1 MGLMTSHLRS
11 HQYELFIM
19 RLLTSTLS
27 SYLRVIT
34 ALLFVTIIVS
44 PFGISDM
51 VSTDYMLESAVED
64 PSILTP
70 LVNDGELQNYV
81 KNELSTI
88 IDMNSVNYDVI
99 NTQDSFEGYTLFPF
113 YQRHRVTGVYTNTLI
128 VMDMNGTIIAEKD
141 LGIAGNFNCPAE
153 FIDPDTI
160 LVGTESGAKLWH
172 ISSDTMETLD
182 IIGHHEYEYNPN
194 TDTIFVFEQYTRTI
208 GSTDYA
214 FDYIREYT
222 LGGTLFWSLDT
233 YTFINESMWCPYGDM
248 TGTRADITHSNTI
261 FYDVEENV
269 IYYNSRNT
277 NTFFKINRTTSE
289 VIWGLGEYGNFTLFD
304 IDGDVRNTLFYHA
317 HAVEKVDNNTFILF
331 DNDLHNQTYEYN
343 RLSRILE
350 ISIDEDTMT
359 ANESWYYIAPPDYY
373 SAGWGDADR
382 LPNGNRIGCFGYPST
397 PSSGLSAAFVEV
409 NDLGEVVWE
418 TKFMYDSDYIYGS
431 YRLERFRYAPI
442 ITPLADFET
451 SDLDPVLEWDVY
463 YNYRNKGELPG
474 DYTLYVDDIAVDSGT
489 FIYTQFWR
497 PTTLSLVP
505 GVLQG
510 GLHNITLEISDGYNN
525 YASDCVNVNIT
536 HIYLERNGLTTVEK
550 GQQSLLPTW
559 SGITHEE
566 VSCNITLNGTLY
578 RTFNWTGVDIVL
590 DPATIDLGAH
600 LVQLVMFN
608 ETMDLYSDS
617 FWLHVTPAEPPIIIP
632 QQLTTLGIDWGDT
645 PILSWDIADVTGQSW
660 SLYLSASLVAEDN
673 WGLPSVCVN
682 WTVPLIFDG
691 QYNITLVATDLIGH
705 VAVSETTLTV
715 LPPTSPYILSSSG
728 NSTIEW
734 GCDDATFEWE
744 IYGGTDW
751 ELDKNGVLLQSGDAT
766 GRTLEFT
773 ITEWREQDWRPGNH
787 SLTLT
792 LYRNELETTDTI
804 TVEVITDPGD
814 QYVDAFISSRSESYY
829 SGDNAIGAPDG
840 QFSIIYVDY
849 ANGYLTLDMGED
861 EEVIDESGFDFEVIA
876 SGENYSVYI
885 GNSLE
890 ESLEFLGRGYG
901 NMSFDL
907 SSSSLSIARYIRIE
921 MYLGDSVNI
930 DAIIAINYNVPSVD
944 EDPPII
950 SSVDD
955 IAMWLSDVNT
965 TLIWSLTDATP
976 WTYEILINSTIDE
989 SSWWYGEPIEYV
1001 FKPESEG
1008 FWNITVIVY
1017 DAFGNSAV
1025 DSVLIEVKI
1034 PTSTNG
1040 VTSSTNDII
1049 PLVLVTGAGIVAVV
1063 IIVLIYKKKLSS

>member
-1 MGLMTSHLRS
+1 LRIITI
-11 HQYELFIM
+11 LFCFI
-19 RLLTSTLS
+19 
-27 SYLRVIT
+27 
-34 ALLFVTIIVS
+34 IIVIPIVIFDTATTNS
-44 PFGISDM
+44 VPESVWETPSD
-51 VSTDYMLESAVED
+51 
-64 PSILTP
+64 LTP
-70 LVNDGELQNYV
+70 LVNDVELQKYE
-81 KNELSTI
+81 KDEISAI
-88 IDMNSVNYDVI
+88 IDMNAVDYTVFNS
-99 NTQDSFEGYTLFPF
+99 QDSFEGYTLFTF
-113 YQRHRVTGVYTNTLI
+113 YQRDRATSAYTNSLI
-128 VMDMNGTIIAEKD
+128 VMDMNGTILAEKD

-160 LVGTESGAKLWH
+160 LVGTQYGAQLWH
-172 ISSDTMETLD
+172 IINDTMETLP
-182 IIGHHEYEYNPN
+182 IIGHHEYEYNPTTN
-194 TDTIFVFEQYTRTI
+194 TIFVFEQYARTI
-208 GSTDYA
+208 ESTDYA
-214 FDYIREYT
+214 FDYILEYT
-222 LGGTLFWSLDT
+222 LGGSLVWSLDT
-233 YTFINESMWCPYGDM
+233 YTFINESMWCPYEEMANLG
-248 TGTRADITHSNTI
+248 ADITHSNTI
-261 FYDVEENV
+261 FYDIDENV

-289 VIWGLGEYGNFTLFD
+289 VIWGLGEYGNFTLYD

-317 HAVEKVDNNTFILF
+317 HAVEKVDDNTFILF

-397 PSSGLSAAFVEV
+397 PSSGFSAAFVEV

-442 ITPLADFET
+442 ITPLADFE
-451 SDLDPVLEWDVY
+451 SSSFEPVLEWDVY
-463 YNYRNKGELPG
+463 YNFRNKGELPG
-474 DYTLYVDDIAVDSGT
+474 DYILYVDDIAVDNGT

-525 YASDCVNVNIT
+525 YASDSVNVNVTYIS
-536 HIYLERNGLTTVEK
+536 LERNGLTTVEK

-559 SGITHEE
+559 SGITLDE
-566 VSCNITLNGTLY
+566 VSCNISLNGTLY
-578 RTFNWTGVDIVL
+578 STFNWTGADIVL
-590 DPATIDLGAH
+590 DPATIDLGTH
-600 LVQLVMFN
+600 LVELIMFN
-608 ETMDLYSDS
+608 ETMELYSDS
-617 FWLHVTPAEPPIIIP
+617 FWLNVTPAESPIIIP
-632 QQLTTLGIDWGDT
+632 QQLTTLSIDWGDS
-645 PILSWDIADVTGQSW
+645 PILSWDIADVTGQTW
-660 SLYLSASLVAEDN
+660 SLYLDDSMVADDN
-673 WGLPSVCVN
+673 WDLSSVRVN
-682 WTVPLIFDG
+682 WTVPPLFDG
-691 QYNITLVATDLIGH
+691 SYNITLVATDLIGH

-715 LPPTSPYILSSSG
+715 FPPTSPFILSSPG
-728 NSTIEW
+728 NLIIEW

-751 ELDKNGVLLQSGDAT
+751 ELDKNGLLLQSGNAT
-766 GRTLEFT
+766 GRTFEFT

-792 LYRNELETTDTI
+792 LYLNELETTDTI
-804 TVEVITDPGD
+804 SVEVITDPGD
-814 QYVDAFISSRSESYY
+814 PYVDAYISRRSESYY
-829 SGDNAIGAPDG
+829 DGENAIGAPNG
-840 QFSIIYVDY
+840 QFSRIYVDY
-849 ANGYLTLDMGED
+849 ENGYLTLDMGVD

-876 SGENYSVYI
+876 SGDNYSVYI

-907 SSSSLSIARYIRIE
+907 SLSSLSIARYIRIQ
-921 MYLGDSVNI
+921 MYFGDSVNL
-930 DAIIAINYNVPSVD
+930 DAIVALNYNAPSVD

-955 IAMWLSDVNT
+955 IEMWLGDVNT
-965 TLIWSLTDATP
+965 TLIWSPTDDTP
-976 WTYEILINSTIDE
+976 WAYELLINSTINE
-989 SSWWYGEPIEYV
+989 SRWWYGEPIEYL
-1001 FKPESEG
+1001 FEPESEG
-1008 FWNITVIVY
+1008 TWNITVIVY

-1034 PTSTNG
+1034 PP
-1040 VTSSTNDII
+1040 NDDDDYT
-1049 PLVLVTGAGIVAVV
+1049 LVLLTGAGISAVV